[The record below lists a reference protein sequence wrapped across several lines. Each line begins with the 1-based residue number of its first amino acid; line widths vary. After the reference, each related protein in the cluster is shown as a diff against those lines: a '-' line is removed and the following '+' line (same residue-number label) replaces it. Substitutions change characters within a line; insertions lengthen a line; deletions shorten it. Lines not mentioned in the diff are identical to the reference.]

1 MYICPYLNLSLS
13 LRDISFIIN
22 TNLYTTCTSH
32 VNIHAWVCYTCIYTI
47 YTCKLM
53 TWKEDDIG
61 LLITPVHLCLVEA
74 FNWQDLGQNLRPRNQ
89 KSRKTLHFL
98 RKAPKRI
105 TICQA
110 IFWLP
115 WWLGEGFAGAS
126 PHRSHSHHWSDQIIT
141 TYHNPLQRLPK
152 DF

>member
-1 MYICPYLNLSLS
+1 
-13 LRDISFIIN
+13 
-22 TNLYTTCTSH
+22 
-32 VNIHAWVCYTCIYTI
+32 
-47 YTCKLM
+47 M
-53 TWKEDDIG
+53 TWKEDDIC
-61 LLITPVHLCLVEA
+61 LLMTPVHLCLVEA

-115 WWLGEGFAGAS
+115 WWLGEVLLVL
-126 PHRSHSHHWSDQIIT
+126 HRIVHTRIT
-141 TYHNPLQRLPK
+141 GQTK
-152 DF
+152 